1 MAAVLG
7 VGIATLDIINT
18 TERYPAEDEEVRAL
32 AQRVA
37 RGGNAANTLDVLA
50 QLGHDSRW
58 LGVLADDAD
67 AGRIQAA
74 LAAQGVDDRRARTSP
89 GSRSPV
95 SYITASRATGSRT
108 IVHYRDLPDL
118 DADDFAAVPLDGLA
132 WLHFE
137 GRNVAAT
144 RAMIRDARARAP
156 RLPVSVEIEKPR
168 DGIEALAEAADVVVY
183 ARAYAEARGYGDPQA
198 LLAAAPGGGLAF
210 CAWGEAGGWLRTPDG
225 ACHHEPAHPPPAVVD
240 TVGAGDAFNAGLIHA
255 LVRGESPVAAL
266 RCANRLA
273 GAKCGRIGLEG
284 LGGALA

>member
-1 MAAVLG
+1 MAAILA

-18 TERYPAEDEEVRAL
+18 TERYPAEDEELRAV

-58 LGVLADDAD
+58 LGMLADDAE
-67 AGRIQAA
+67 AGRIRAA
-74 LAAQGVDDRRARTSP
+74 LAERGIDCRHAATSP

-95 SYITASRATGSRT
+95 SYITVSRATGSRT
-108 IVHYRDLPDL
+108 IVHHRDLPEPT
-118 DADDFAAVPLDGLA
+118 ADDFAAVPLDGLD

-156 RLPVSVEIEKPR
+156 GLPVSVEIEKPR
-168 DGIEALAEAADVVVY
+168 DGIASLAEAADVVVY
-183 ARAYAEARGYGDPQA
+183 ARAYAEALGYGDPQA
-198 LLAAAPGGGLAF
+198 LLAAAPPGRLAF
-210 CAWGEAGGWLRTPDG
+210 CAWGEAGGWLRSPDG
-225 ACHHEPAHPPPAVVD
+225 ACRHEPACPPPAVVD
-240 TVGAGDAFNAGLIHA
+240 TVGAGDVFNAGLIHA
-255 LVRGESPVAAL
+255 LVRGETPVAAL

-273 GAKCGRIGLEG
+273 GAKCGRAGLEG
-284 LGGALA
+284 LGGASA